1 MAHHHHHARGTGWV
15 LRLSLAATLAF
26 TAFEIFAGLRSHSL
40 SLLSD
45 AGHNFTDALALLLA
59 AVGVYLQGKPANQS
73 KTYGYGRAGV
83 IAAFVNA
90 ATLILVSLIIFWE
103 AAGRL
108 LHPEPLNDRVMMWV
122 ALAALVLNG
131 AIVIALNRGK
141 KGDINIRAA
150 MIHMAGDA
158 VGALAII
165 MGAFV
170 IRYTGR
176 TYVDPL
182 LSIVLGLFI
191 IYTAWDIIHESWNI
205 LLEGLPRGIKLSNV
219 THAMGAVE
227 GVIDVHDL
235 HIWSLGSSTH
245 ALSSHVLID
254 DMPPSASECI
264 LKRIQKCWA
273 ASEFITPPFSLST
286 YRVYW
291 PKTAV
296 NPPPAIV
303 TPKTTSIELHAESI
317 ASNCFLKLSANSLS
331 GAITKTVSSPAIVPT
346 TSLTSCLSIAI
357 ARVLAFP
364 GSVRSTTRF
373 WARRIS
379 SRYSFTTALSSGP
392 VLSALN

>member
-26 TAFEIFAGLRSHSL
+26 TAFEVFAGIRSHSL

-90 ATLILVSLIIFWE
+90 ATLIFISLIIFWE

-108 LHPEPLNDRVMMWV
+108 LHPEPLNDRIMMWV
-122 ALAALVLNG
+122 AVAALLLNG

-150 MIHMAGDA
+150 VIHMAGDA
-158 VGALAII
+158 VGALAIVI
-165 MGAFV
+165 GALT
-170 IRYTGR
+170 IRYTGL
-176 TYVDPL
+176 TYIDPL

-191 IYTAWDIIHESWNI
+191 IYTAWDIIHESCNI
-205 LLEGLPRGIKLSNV
+205 LLEGLPRGIQLDNV
-219 THAMGAVE
+219 TQAMGAVD

-254 DMPPSASECI
+254 DMPPSASERI
-264 LKRIQKCWA
+264 LKRIH
-273 ASEFITPPFSLST
+273 EVLGGFGIHHST
-286 YRVYW
+286 IQFEHIPCV
-291 PKTAV
+291 
-296 NPPPAIV
+296 
-303 TPKTTSIELHAESI
+303 LAESG
-317 ASNCFLKLSANSLS
+317 CQ
-331 GAITKTVSSPAIVPT
+331 PAPDH
-346 TSLTSCLSIAI
+346 SHAHDHEH
-357 ARVLAFP
+357 
-364 GSVRSTTRF
+364 
-373 WARRIS
+373 
-379 SRYSFTTALSSGP
+379 
-392 VLSALN
+392 